1 MSKEQTRSN
10 TPITADYIKK
20 EILKGLSEVFRG
32 KTIYMKDIEVSIEQ
46 YAELRIQQERE
57 KWKEEVI
64 KAYQCGQDYEAY
76 KGMKLEPYPNGLEYY
91 ESVVKP
97 KYE

>member
-1 MSKEQTRSN
+1 MSKEQ

-46 YAELRIQQERE
+46 YAQSKVLEALERE
-57 KWKEEVI
+57 VP
-64 KAYQCGQDYEAY
+64 KAINFYREYKYSEDEIQCYIET
-76 KGMKLEPYPNGLEYY
+76 E
-91 ESVVKP
+91 VKP